1 MSFVN
6 FPFWL
11 VVTGAFSLI
20 ALLYALQHLKA
31 QPVVLRVASVQLWQE
46 ALQHASANKFWQR
59 FRHWLGFLLAVLIA
73 LLLWLAI
80 SGIRFTDSTKPL
92 HVFYLDTSVAMQA
105 GDNMTD
111 AKAELVARLPSSSS
125 ANRELWIGD
134 AVPAKILSADSSNAV
149 LTASL
154 STIQASSHLPAFS
167 EWLERVPTLYAGQP
181 VVVHYFGSALGNI
194 TAPDGIA
201 LQNDFISAA
210 ISANAGITA
219 IGQQRFMT
227 DNEQVSRVTFTLLSS
242 VEQQFQP
249 DDITVLLNDSP
260 VDAARIIALQDNQFA
275 ISGIP
280 LTDQPQRLTVSLN
293 EADSFSV
300 DSFLAD
306 SFLPDNSAT
315 LMLPAKSQIF
325 VALQDG
331 LPDWVTRF
339 VDANPQLTVDPERAS
354 VSICINRDDTCPAS
368 GATLYADDS
377 SNAVTFYTPISEEQS
392 SLQKIWQAYD
402 WSDPAYNMP
411 SMQVL
416 NAETKSVS
424 MPLSYLGQL
433 VEKQQADPLLL
444 LSMAINWLTDLP
456 VAPAYLAVGEAA
468 PVLPGDALTQSNAIN
483 PFPLTISQFKEGD
496 AVAMASLQSP
506 VISRQVASARDTSG
520 SVEADTGSDV
530 PWLTIIILTALGLL
544 IVEWL
549 MIQRGRWA

>member
-6 FPFWL
+6 FPMWL
-11 VVTGAFSLI
+11 VVTGVFSLI

-59 FRHWLGFLLAVLIA
+59 FRHWLGFLLAALIA

-92 HVFYLDTSVAMQA
+92 HVYYLDTSVAMQA
-105 GDNMTD
+105 GDNMAD
-111 AKAELVARLPSSSS
+111 AKAALVARLPSSSS

-134 AVPAKILSADSSNAV
+134 AVPAKILSADSSNAA

-154 STIQASSHLPAFS
+154 NTIQVSSHLPAFS

-181 VVVHYFGSALGNI
+181 VVVHYFGSELNNI

-201 LQNDFISAA
+201 VHKDFISEA
-210 ISANAGITA
+210 ISANAGISA
-219 IGQQRFMT
+219 IGQQRFMI
-227 DNEQVSRVTFTLLSS
+227 DNEQVSRVTFTLQST
-242 VEQQFQP
+242 VEKQFQP
-249 DDITVLLNDSP
+249 EDVTVLLNDSP
-260 VDAARIIALQDNQFA
+260 VDTDRIIALQDNQFA

-293 EADSFSV
+293 EGDG
-300 DSFLAD
+300 FLA
-306 SFLPDNSAT
+306 DNSAT
-315 LMLPAKSQIF
+315 LMLPEKSQIF
-325 VALQDG
+325 VALQVG
-331 LPDWVTRF
+331 LPDWVTHF
-339 VDANPQLTVDPERAS
+339 VDANPQLAIEPERAS
-354 VSICINRDDTCPAS
+354 VSICVNRDETCPAS
-368 GATLYADDS
+368 GATLYADDT
-377 SNAVTFYTPISEEQS
+377 SNTVTFYTPVPAEQS
-392 SLQKIWQAYD
+392 RLQKTWQAND
-402 WSDPAYNMP
+402 WGNPAYNMP

-424 MPLSYLGQL
+424 MPLTYLGQL
-433 VEKQQADPLLL
+433 IEQQQADPLLL
-444 LSMAINWLTDLP
+444 LSMTINWLTDLP

-468 PVLPGDALTQSNAIN
+468 PVLPGDALSQSNAIN

-496 AVAMASLQSP
+496 AVAMASLQSS
-506 VISRQVASARDTSG
+506 VITRQVASARDAYG